1 MVRMGSTV
9 RIRLAAPSKKALC
22 KAELNPEKR
31 TLREKA
37 SCCRI
42 TVTGGIYFE
51 ENMDKRRKISANNN
65 ENAQRRVYKTTDR
78 RCTWA

>member
-1 MVRMGSTV
+1 MLKSPLIG
-9 RIRLAAPSKKALC
+9 
-22 KAELNPEKR
+22 LNPEKR

-51 ENMDKRRKISANNN
+51 AEMDKHREIYTHNNK
-65 ENAQRRVYKTTDR
+65 NA
-78 RCTWA
+78 

>member
-1 MVRMGSTV
+1 MTRFQM
-9 RIRLAAPSKKALC
+9 
-22 KAELNPEKR
+22 KAESIARAMISPLRGGLNPEKR

-51 ENMDKRRKISANNN
+51 KKMDKHEKAFTNNN
-65 ENAQRRVYKTTDR
+65 QNAK
-78 RCTWA
+78 